1 MFFLITNNIFMTS
14 FIYFIIYSF
23 IGFIIET
30 IYTLLTKGVFKM
42 KKCFMLNFLCPV
54 YGVGALLIL
63 YTTRKFRKK
72 KLLTSLI
79 GCVVATA
86 TELLFGLFYTEFL
99 NAQVWDY
106 SDVALNLNGHI
117 SLLFSIFW
125 SVLSI
130 LLVYVIHPFL
140 EKNLKINRIPK
151 PILYISMIFL
161 SIDFIFSCFFMKKF
175 KTSKALSISWL
186 INH

>member
-72 KLLTSLI
+72 KTSYKFNWLCCSYCNRI
-79 GCVVATA
+79 IIWTVLYGIFKCTSM
-86 TELLFGLFYTEFL
+86 GLFRRCIEFKRSYQFIVFNILGRFIDSSCICYT
-99 NAQVWDY
+99 
-106 SDVALNLNGHI
+106 
-117 SLLFSIFW
+117 SI
-125 SVLSI
+125 
-130 LLVYVIHPFL
+130 PRKKL
-140 EKNLKINRIPK
+140 EN
-151 PILYISMIFL
+151 
-161 SIDFIFSCFFMKKF
+161 
-175 KTSKALSISWL
+175 
-186 INH
+186 